1 MNKLYLNKKKSELL
15 IVPAHTP
22 INYFLVVK
30 IDNQIITPSDQI
42 KNLGI
47 LLIIILT
54 LNHILL
60 IFRKNQITNL

>member
-1 MNKLYLNKKKSELL
+1 MTPPPLN
-15 IVPAHTP
+15 VPAHTP